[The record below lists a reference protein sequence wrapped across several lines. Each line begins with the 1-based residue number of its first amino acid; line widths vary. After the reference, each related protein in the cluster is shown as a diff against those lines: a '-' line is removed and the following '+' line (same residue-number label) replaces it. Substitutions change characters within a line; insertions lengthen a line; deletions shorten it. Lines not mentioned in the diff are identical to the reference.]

1 MRPSELISSVCWG
14 LLPLANLALAQFPPE
29 PEGIKVLRSKF
40 DNNVTISYKETDICE
55 TTPGVHSYAGYVS
68 LPPGSLTDLGE
79 ANDYPINTFFWFFE
93 ARKDP
98 LNAPLS
104 IWMNGGPGSSSMLGL
119 FVENGPCFVNPDSN
133 STYLS
138 DWSWNNEVNMLY
150 LDQPVQVGLS
160 YDGLQNVTLDLLEG
174 DVTLLN
180 DTDPIPDQN
189 STFLVGTYPS
199 RDSNRTSLGTENA
212 AIALWHFAQTW
223 FQEFP
228 GYHPNDSRISIA
240 TESYGGRYG
249 PAFAA
254 FFEEQNQRIENGS
267 WSVYT
272 CSLETLLF
280 AMLTCSVRSVEGEQY
295 VINLDTLM
303 IINGCI
309 DRPTQWPGYPMMAY
323 NNTYGIESV
332 NETIHEQMLD
342 ALYREGGCLDQIEDC
357 RAISVI
363 YDPENIGIN
372 ETVNEVCQEAENFCS
387 TEVRGPYLQY
397 SGRNYYDIATLDP
410 DPFPAPFYQGYL
422 NQPHVQAALGV
433 PLNWTQSNGA
443 VSSAFRSIGD
453 YVRPGWIED
462 LAYLLE
468 NGIKVTL
475 AYGDRD
481 YACNWYGG
489 ELLSL
494 AINYTHTADFHAAGY
509 ADIQTNASY
518 VGGQVRQYGNL
529 SFSRVYQAG
538 HEIPSYQPETA
549 YRIFMRAL
557 FNRDIATG
565 EESTASGGEGGGEGE
580 TYSTT
585 GPSDTLA
592 ITNEPPAQ
600 PVQFCYTLDAGS
612 TCTEEELERL
622 SEGSAIVD
630 HFILVDCNSTQ
641 LFPEV
646 VGGSNVTDGACGE
659 GMGYGI
665 YPAGNGTGGSS
676 GGNGTVSPGNG
687 TVGPSATPSP
697 YTGGAG
703 ALQVPLWVAL
713 WGVLVAVL

>member
-1 MRPSELISSVCWG
+1 MG
-14 LLPLANLALAQFPPE
+14 
-29 PEGIKVLRSKF
+29 
-40 DNNVTISYKETDICE
+40 
-55 TTPGVHSYAGYVS
+55 H
-68 LPPGSLTDLGE
+68 
-79 ANDYPINTFFWFFE
+79 
-93 ARKDP
+93 
-98 LNAPLS
+98 
-104 IWMNGGPGSSSMLGL
+104 GL
-119 FVENGPCFVNPDSN
+119 F
-133 STYLS
+133 
-138 DWSWNNEVNMLY
+138 
-150 LDQPVQVGLS
+150 
-160 YDGLQNVTLDLLEG
+160 
-174 DVTLLN
+174 
-180 DTDPIPDQN
+180 
-189 STFLVGTYPS
+189 
-199 RDSNRTSLGTENA
+199 
-212 AIALWHFAQTW
+212 
-223 FQEFP
+223 
-228 GYHPNDSRISIA
+228 
-240 TESYGGRYG
+240 
-249 PAFAA
+249 
-254 FFEEQNQRIENGS
+254 
-267 WSVYT
+267 YT
-272 CSLETLLF
+272 CGIRRLLT
-280 AMLTCSVRSVEGEQY
+280 MLTFPFRSVEGEQY

-303 IINGCI
+303 IINGCV

-323 NNTYGIESV
+323 NNTYGIQSV

-342 ALYREGGCLDQIEDC
+342 ALYRDGGCLDQIEDC

-363 YDPENIGIN
+363 CDPENIGIN
-372 ETVNEVCQEAENFCS
+372 ETVNQVCQEAENFCS

-462 LAYLLE
+462 LAYLLD

-509 ADIQTNASY
+509 EDIQTNASY

-565 EESTASGGEGGGEGE
+565 EESTVSGEGE
-580 TYSTT
+580 TYSST

-646 VGGSNVTDGACGE
+646 VGGSNVTDGACGG

-665 YPAGNGTGGSS
+665 YPAGNGTSGSS
-676 GGNGTVSPGNG
+676 GGNGTVSPGNS

-697 YTGGAG
+697 YTGGA
-703 ALQVPLWVAL
+703 AAVQVPLWVAL
-713 WGVLVAVL
+713 WGVIVAVL

>member
-150 LDQPVQVGLS
+150 LDQPVQVGWS

-267 WSVYT
+267 W
-272 CSLETLLF
+272 
-280 AMLTCSVRSVEGEQY
+280 SVEGEQY

-585 GPSDTLA
+585 GPSDMLA

>member
-267 WSVYT
+267 W
-272 CSLETLLF
+272 
-280 AMLTCSVRSVEGEQY
+280 SVEGEQY

>member
-1 MRPSELISSVCWG
+1 MRPSELIGSFCWG

-68 LPPGSLTDLGE
+68 LPPGSLADLGE

-138 DWSWNNEVNMLY
+138 EWSWNNEVNMLY

-180 DTDPIPDQN
+180 DTDPIPEQN

-267 WSVYT
+267 WSV
-272 CSLETLLF
+272 
-280 AMLTCSVRSVEGEQY
+280 EGEQY

-323 NNTYGIESV
+323 NNTYGIQSV

-372 ETVNEVCQEAENFCS
+372 DTVNEVCQEAENFCS

-509 ADIQTNASY
+509 AGIQTNASY

-565 EESTASGGEGGGEGE
+565 EESTASGGDGGGEGE
-580 TYSTT
+580 TYSST
-585 GPSDTLA
+585 GPSDTLS

-646 VGGSNVTDGACGE
+646 VGGSNVTDGACGG

-703 ALQVPLWVAL
+703 ALQVPLWVGL
-713 WGVLVAVL
+713 CGVLVALF

>member
-267 WSVYT
+267 W
-272 CSLETLLF
+272 
-280 AMLTCSVRSVEGEQY
+280 SVEGEQY

-600 PVQFCYTLDAGS
+600 PVQFCYTLDAGL

>member
-1 MRPSELISSVCWG
+1 MIR
-14 LLPLANLALAQFPPE
+14 
-29 PEGIKVLRSKF
+29 IKVLRSKF
-40 DNNVTISYKETDICE
+40 DNNVTISYKEVYFPNSLIKVLLGKCLETDIDPNKQTDICE
-55 TTPGVHSYAGYVS
+55 TTPGVHSYAGYVN
-68 LPPGSLTDLGE
+68 LPPGSLADLGE

-174 DVTLLN
+174 DVFISSFWEMKKDNRLGAEEVDTLQWLNQTVN
-180 DTDPIPDQN
+180 DTDPIPEQN
-189 STFLVGTYPS
+189 STFLVGTYPT
-199 RDSNRTSLGTENA
+199 RESNRTALGTENA

-254 FFEEQNQRIENGS
+254 FFEEQNQRIENGT
-267 WSVYT
+267 W
-272 CSLETLLF
+272 
-280 AMLTCSVRSVEGEQY
+280 SVEGEQY
-295 VINLDTLM
+295 VINLDTLL

-309 DRPTQWPGYPMMAY
+309 DRPTQWPGYPMMAF

-342 ALYREGGCLDQIEDC
+342 ALYRDGGCLDQIEDC

-372 ETVNEVCQEAENFCS
+372 ATVNQVCQEAENFCS
-387 TEVRGPYLQY
+387 TEVRGPYLLY

-509 ADIQTNASY
+509 EDIQTNTSY

-565 EESTASGGEGGGEGE
+565 EQSTGGEGE

-612 TCTEEELERL
+612 TCTEAELERL

-641 LFPEV
+641 LFPDV
-646 VGGSNVTDGACGE
+646 VGGSNVTDGACGDA
-659 GMGYGI
+659 MGYGI
-665 YPAGNGTGGSS
+665 YPAGNGTGGST
-676 GGNGTVSPGNG
+676 GRNGTVSPGNG
-687 TVGPSATPSP
+687 TVGPSATQSP

-703 ALQVPLWVAL
+703 ALQVPLWIAWVGVVLAL
-713 WGVLVAVL
+713 L